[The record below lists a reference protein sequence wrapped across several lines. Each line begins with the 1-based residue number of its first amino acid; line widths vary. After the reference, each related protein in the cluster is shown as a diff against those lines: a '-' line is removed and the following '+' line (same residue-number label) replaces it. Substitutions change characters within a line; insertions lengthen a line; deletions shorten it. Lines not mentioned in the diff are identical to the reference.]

1 MKRFQLIFKQVFP
14 YVIGFALVFSLM
26 FFGSQNN
33 GATVKAPIAAG
44 LDETSFVVTAD
55 QVSEYYTAAN
65 ISGMLM
71 LPSATQIS
79 ENYITV
85 NSLYETTGTTQT
97 VSSSLPEKQ
106 IIIDTSDLT
115 RGIISYVVQEG
126 DTMDALASRY
136 GVTKDQ
142 IRWSNGMKKEDLTV
156 GSTIYIPSVA
166 GIVYKVKNGD
176 TVDSLAEK
184 YGSDKE
190 QIIAYNDLEN
200 SAPKTD
206 SLIMLPNGVL
216 PEKERPEYVPPKP
229 RVVVPR
235 TGTGTGTPGITPV
248 RDSGIRHNMVEVG
261 SYGYWAGVY
270 NSTRWQ
276 NNPGAFGNC
285 TWFAWYWRRNNMPEN
300 YWVPSGPI
308 GNARSWAGALSAR
321 GFAVGRTPAYGAIIQ
336 STSGY
341 YGHVGV
347 VVGVVEG
354 EYITIQEMNY
364 AGPNG
369 KFNHVYQSNIYWGDA
384 LNYNYIYGR

>member
-1 MKRFQLIFKQVFP
+1 MKRFQLIFRQVFP

-33 GATVKAPIAAG
+33 DATVKAPIAAG
-44 LDETSFVVTAD
+44 LDDSSFVVTAD
-55 QVSEYYTAAN
+55 QVSEFYTAAN
-65 ISGMLM
+65 ISGTLM
-71 LPSATQIS
+71 LPSAMQIS

-97 VSSSLPEKQ
+97 VSSALPEKQ

-115 RGIISYVVQEG
+115 RGIISYTVQDG
-126 DTMDALASRY
+126 DTMDSLASRFS
-136 GVTKDQ
+136 VSKDQ
-142 IRWSNGMKKEDLTV
+142 IRWSNNMKNETLTV
-156 GSTIYIPSVA
+156 GNTLYIPSVA
-166 GIVYKVKNGD
+166 GIIYKVKDGD

-200 SAPKTD
+200 SSLKTD
-206 SLIMLPNGVL
+206 SMIMLPNGVL

-229 RVVVPR
+229 KVTYPSSP
-235 TGTGTGTPGITPV
+235 TYTTYA
-248 RDSGIRHNMVEVG
+248 RDSGTRHNMIEVG

-270 NSTRWQ
+270 NSTKWQ

-300 YWVPSGPI
+300 YWIPGGSVA
-308 GNARSWAGALSAR
+308 GNARSWASNLAAR
-321 GFAVGRTPAYGAIIQ
+321 GFGVGHTPAYGAVIQ

-369 KFNHVYQSNIYWGDA
+369 KFNHVYQSTIYWADA
-384 LNYNYIYGR
+384 LGYNYIYGR